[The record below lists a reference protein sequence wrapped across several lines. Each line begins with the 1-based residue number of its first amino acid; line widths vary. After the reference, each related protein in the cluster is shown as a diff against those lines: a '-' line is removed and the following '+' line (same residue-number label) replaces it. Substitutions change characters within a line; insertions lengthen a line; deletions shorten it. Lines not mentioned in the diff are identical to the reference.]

1 MAKCTSSDEPQPHR
15 HVTRR
20 DSDAIRILSDCGLHV
35 EVVELKPAWTPGL
48 CDFYTQHSS
57 LFSVVL
63 SDTTRADTESG
74 GDIRRRTR
82 SGQGASCQL
91 PGAWDSPPPARRS
104 VTYCK
109 CKRDTTE
116 TVLPSS
122 HTTANPSLYGFI
134 SLYTCMLS
142 CTCATCPKGRSG
154 GTGRGAR
161 PSSPRQTE
169 DRRPQLNVAT
179 TDIFHTCS

>member
-1 MAKCTSSDEPQPHR
+1 VAKCTSSDEPQPHR

-109 CKRDTTE
+109 CKRVHHRDRAAFF
-116 TVLPSS
+116 P
-122 HTTANPSLYGFI
+122 HNGYPSL
-134 SLYTCMLS
+134 
-142 CTCATCPKGRSG
+142 CPLACSHVHVQHV
-154 GTGRGAR
+154 
-161 PSSPRQTE
+161 PRAAPAAQAAAHALLPQ
-169 DRRPQLNVAT
+169 DRLKTAVPN
-179 TDIFHTCS
+179 